1 MLMRM
6 NAHEA
11 FEPPTELGIDR
22 PLEAAATQ
30 SGVDFADSPFAGPD
44 RPAYRG
50 VFVLGDRIHWHARF
64 GGPAGTVRL
73 HLVTVHVDADG
84 WERVASGT
92 ELWLAHPDATEY
104 SGWLDLPAYRTP
116 GWFALRFVRGG
127 EVIAEGAFDVV
138 EPRAVPDAIN

>member
-1 MLMRM
+1 M

-11 FEPPTELGIDR
+11 FQPPTELAVDR
-22 PLEAAATQ
+22 HAEATDA
-30 SGVDFADSPFAGPD
+30 GVDFADSPFAGPD
-44 RPAYRG
+44 RPAHRG
-50 VFVLGDRIHWHARF
+50 VFVLGDRVHWHARF

-73 HLVTVHVDADG
+73 DLVTVHVDADG

-127 EVIAEGAFDVV
+127 EVLAEGAFDVV
-138 EPRAVPDAIN
+138 EPREDPAPIN